1 MSLHTLGTKASTSL
15 VSLPAWSAAIAAA
28 DVAAVASNVLNDA
41 GLGAI
46 LGGYSAGE
54 TYFIGT
60 ASTHTNTVL
69 DSLSADSGSPAT
81 TQIKVGDVVLGSGI
95 TAGTYIAAV
104 TSSTAFVLSQAATAS
119 ASGVHVIIAR
129 PASIAPKVD
138 IASARVFVP
147 NRGVLTIL
155 PGDYVAVGKA
165 GEVVIVPGNAVSYA
179 GSVWTFT

>member
-15 VSLPAWSAAIAAA
+15 VSLPAWSAAIAAS

-41 GLGAI
+41 GIGSI
-46 LGGYSAGE
+46 LGGYGPGE

-69 DSLSADSGSPAT
+69 DTLSASVGSPAT
-81 TQIKVGDVVLGSGI
+81 TQIKVGDVVLGAGI
-95 TAGTYIAAV
+95 PAGTYISSV
-104 TSSTAFVLSQAATAS
+104 TSSTAFVLSQATTATA
-119 ASGVHVIIAR
+119 AGVNVIIAR
-129 PASIAPKVD
+129 PQAIAPRID

-155 PGDYVAVGKA
+155 PGDYVAVGRA